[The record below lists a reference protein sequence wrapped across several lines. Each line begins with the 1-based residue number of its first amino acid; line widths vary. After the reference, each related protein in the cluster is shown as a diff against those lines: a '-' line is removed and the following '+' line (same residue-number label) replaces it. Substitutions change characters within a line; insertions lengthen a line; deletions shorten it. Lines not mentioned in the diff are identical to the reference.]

1 MQCAP
6 AGLVREPDGQ
16 AMAVPHDGRFRR
28 DIRLLARSVP
38 FATVHNIRIGRHL
51 SAHGMPD
58 GPCAVSSL
66 CPLGGV
72 QKNMR
77 SNMRAYLAVILSA
90 MTVATLLASPAS
102 ARHFHHRY
110 SYYGSYGY
118 GSYGYVGRYGPYTPS
133 LPTRRYGP
141 SLDFQGGSRY

>member
-1 MQCAP
+1 MTGVSARRPAAGEVSQLPRSTIFVLAAIFPPTECLMAP
-6 AGLVREPDGQ
+6 A
-16 AMAVPHDGRFRR
+16 
-28 DIRLLARSVP
+28 
-38 FATVHNIRIGRHL
+38 L
-51 SAHGMPD
+51 SL
-58 GPCAVSSL
+58 PCAL
-66 CPLGGV
+66 WGGV
-72 QKNMR
+72 QKNMG

-118 GSYGYVGRYGPYTPS
+118 GSYVGRYGPYTPS
-133 LPTRRYGP
+133 LPARRYGP